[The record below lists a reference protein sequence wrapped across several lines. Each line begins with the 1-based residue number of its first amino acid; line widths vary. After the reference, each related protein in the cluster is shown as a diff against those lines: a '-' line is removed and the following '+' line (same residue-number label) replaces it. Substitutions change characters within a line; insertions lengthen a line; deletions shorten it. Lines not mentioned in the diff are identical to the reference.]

1 MRTNPDFQPI
11 SNPASLSDVNYILDN
26 FALPQLSPAAF
37 DALKKSQ
44 PRATLISA
52 LRNLQFK
59 GDKGAYTFL
68 FKQIQHVQEL
78 VQGEPRG
85 NTPASRAG
93 GQGMRADERDRAQP
107 KADQPRPAPSAS
119 RPGEDQADEQERAK
133 SVHVYGGKGALCF
146 EEDETKNGFHT
157 ISLDAA
163 PSTGPKQYDW
173 AQKIRLQLTREE
185 LPVLLAVMLGV
196 LPQCEYKNHG
206 PQNNKGFSVQ
216 DQGNQYFVRVYS
228 PDGVRAVPMTPEDA
242 FRVTAMLIKQ
252 MRKNY
257 EGLEAGDILTLVRVV
272 IGKKGMGKKGMDR
285 K

>member
-1 MRTNPDFQPI
+1 MQTNPDFQPI
-11 SNPASLSDVNYILDN
+11 SNPASLSDVNRILNN

-37 DALKKSQ
+37 DALKKKQ
-44 PRATLISA
+44 PRETLMTA

-59 GDKGAYTFL
+59 GDKGAWTFL
-68 FKQIQHVQEL
+68 SKQIEQ
-78 VQGEPRG
+78 VQGPAPAAPRESA
-85 NTPASRAG
+85 PAPRAG
-93 GQGMRADERDRAQP
+93 GQGMRTDESDRARP
-107 KADQPRPAPSAS
+107 KEDQPRPASTAS
-119 RPGEDQADEQERAK
+119 RPDESQRDEQERPK

-157 ISLDAA
+157 IAIDAA

-173 AQKIRLQLTREE
+173 ANKIRIQLTREE

-206 PQNNKGFSVQ
+206 PQNNKGFGVQ
-216 DQGNQYFVRVYS
+216 DQGNQYYVRVFG

-257 EGLEAGDILTLVRVV
+257 EGLEAGDILTLVRVI
-272 IGKKGMGKKGMDR
+272 IGKKGMAR